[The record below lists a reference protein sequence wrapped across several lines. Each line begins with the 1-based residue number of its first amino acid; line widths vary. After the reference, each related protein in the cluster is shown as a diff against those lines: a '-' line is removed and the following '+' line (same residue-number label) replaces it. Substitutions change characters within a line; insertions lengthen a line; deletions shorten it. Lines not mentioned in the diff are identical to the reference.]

1 MKKDKYLNKTTIS
14 ILSAVAIIIVG
25 GLILKMIA
33 DSESRVD
40 Y

>member
-1 MKKDKYLNKTTIS
+1 MKKQFLNKKSIS

-25 GLILKMIA
+25 GLVLKIIA